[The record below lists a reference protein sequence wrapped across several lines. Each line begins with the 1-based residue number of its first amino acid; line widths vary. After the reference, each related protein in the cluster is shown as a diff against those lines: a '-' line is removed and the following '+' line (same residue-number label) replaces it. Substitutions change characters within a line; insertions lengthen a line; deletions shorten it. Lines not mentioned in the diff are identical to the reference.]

1 MKDKLERRFKVLKE
15 VSIFNQSDDDTIA
28 EIAKALSYY
37 KFDPDVTIFR
47 KDEMGDAMFII
58 ESGSVK
64 VHDGDYVFSVLRED
78 DVFGEYYLVDSQK
91 RSASI
96 TTLEET
102 ELLRIDQDTF
112 FRLMASNINIT
123 KGILKSSIGRLRNM
137 NLIEEELAGKNKEIE
152 RQKSELADMNAT
164 KDKFFSIIA
173 HDLRGPLGT
182 IMSFFDF
189 LNSSINDLEKKE
201 IIELVKSIH
210 ESTDRLLRLLDNL
223 LQWSRVQTG
232 QLTSHKENFD
242 IRPVVD
248 SNLEL
253 LQFNA
258 KEKGIYLFSEIEKPL
273 KVFADKNMISTV
285 IRNLIGNAIKFTPSD
300 GKIWVS
306 ASEHDSFAHVR
317 VHDTGI
323 GIDKENMDKLFRIDV
338 KHSTPGTNEEKGT
351 GLGLN
356 LCKDFV
362 EKNGGQI
369 TVKSTPGKGTVISFT
384 VPKK

>member
-58 ESGSVK
+58 ELGSVK